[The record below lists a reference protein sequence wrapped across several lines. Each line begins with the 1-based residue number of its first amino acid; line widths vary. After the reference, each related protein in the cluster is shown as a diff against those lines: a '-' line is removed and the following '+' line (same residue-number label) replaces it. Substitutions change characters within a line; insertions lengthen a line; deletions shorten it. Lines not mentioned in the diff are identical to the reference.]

1 MENQEK
7 EKKENVSTEIL
18 SDREASQDIDITMEE
33 IDGEKNKKAN
43 YRNDNNIVNDEKV
56 KAGIDQINPD
66 EGSMN
71 SRG

>member
-1 MENQEK
+1 MKNQEK
-7 EKKENVSTEIL
+7 EKRENVSTEIL
-18 SDREASQDIDITMEE
+18 SDREASQDVDITMEE

-43 YRNDNNIVNDEKV
+43 HWNDNIVNDEKV

>member
-43 YRNDNNIVNDEKV
+43 YWNDNNIVNDEKV

>member
-33 IDGEKNKKAN
+33 IDGEKNKRAN

>member
-43 YRNDNNIVNDEKV
+43 YRNDNNIVDDEKV